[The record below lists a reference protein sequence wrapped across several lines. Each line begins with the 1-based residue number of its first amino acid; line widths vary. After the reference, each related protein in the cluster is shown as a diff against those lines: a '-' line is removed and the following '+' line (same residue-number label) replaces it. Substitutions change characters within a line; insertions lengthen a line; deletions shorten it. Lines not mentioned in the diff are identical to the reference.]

1 MVKVRFEKYCKNEV
15 FKWLF
20 KIKKFNLFK
29 GFEITIF
36 GLNISVIEKEFFN
49 KIGTISFCSFIF

>member
-49 KIGTISFCSFIF
+49 KIGTISFCSFVF

>member
-36 GLNISVIEKEFFN
+36 GLNISIIEKEFFN
-49 KIGTISFCSFIF
+49 KIGTISFCSFVF